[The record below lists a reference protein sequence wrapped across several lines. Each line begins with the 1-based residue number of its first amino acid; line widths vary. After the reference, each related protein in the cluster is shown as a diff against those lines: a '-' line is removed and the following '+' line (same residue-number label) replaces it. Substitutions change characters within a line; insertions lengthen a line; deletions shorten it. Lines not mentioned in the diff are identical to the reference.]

1 MTRFDKTEHK
11 KVPLTHYD
19 FLSHR
24 EEAKLPDALLLLY
37 FSVTIS
43 EQKHFGRL
51 ACDKCIGLGIGKSVH
66 YVGHNCHCCNTE
78 KTRKRFGV
86 LLWLFIFSHG
96 VTIIQ
101 VRKVAGKIETF
112 LFNEH
117 WLSFIIT
124 MIRDVSFYTLDSI
137 NAIHGKQQ
145 VITLESSR

>member
-1 MTRFDKTEHK
+1 M
-11 KVPLTHYD
+11 
-19 FLSHR
+19 
-24 EEAKLPDALLLLY
+24 
-37 FSVTIS
+37 
-43 EQKHFGRL
+43 
-51 ACDKCIGLGIGKSVH
+51 
-66 YVGHNCHCCNTE
+66 
-78 KTRKRFGV
+78 RKRFGV

-145 VITLESSR
+145 VITLESSRWNSSIDSGNFYFFPHAKTKCRSIDTCGIFKKIQQSVKTKTFRRIFFLKTKWKIGELEGIAVMVIVRDWCEDDVGIE